1 MHVNSLQKG
10 WCIYHPGSQLFCSI
24 IFASVE
30 VTTNDSTTFIIG
42 KNNLTSST
50 PFFSQFSY
58 SDYQDRFSSTIPNN
72 KPFPFDYSKV
82 YFMSSQTIIQM
93 GVIHA
98 NRVGLA
104 ISRSIF
110 ISRER
115 EFPKHFGYFP
125 GISRELKTY
134 LIANRKYPIF
144 ERKCIFWGSRIILSF
159 VTIIFDSK
167 VWFWAQ
173 RKISKIE
180 WNRKICQSQYIK
192 ISRNFPGNRKNSRDQ
207 AGLKIFGKF
216 PGFPGREFPGTSP
229 KKWQQVSFLSR
240 PPEDKMPFYTPIS
253 NNLRAS
259 TPLPCISPS
268 RLQTIKT
275 RFLFS
280 CLQGVLQSKDE

>member
-1 MHVNSLQKG
+1 MV
-10 WCIYHPGSQLFCSI
+10 WI
-24 IFASVE
+24 
-30 VTTNDSTTFIIG
+30 
-42 KNNLTSST
+42 
-50 PFFSQFSY
+50 
-58 SDYQDRFSSTIPNN
+58 
-72 KPFPFDYSKV
+72 
-82 YFMSSQTIIQM
+82 
-93 GVIHA
+93 
-98 NRVGLA
+98 GLA

-229 KKWQQVSFLSR
+229 TMTQMTTSQEIQDRMNFWNH
-240 PPEDKMPFYTPIS
+240 I
-253 NNLRAS
+253 
-259 TPLPCISPS
+259 
-268 RLQTIKT
+268 LQTKWNT
-275 RFLFS
+275 LFTYMKFFTKV
-280 CLQGVLQSKDE
+280 CYR

>member
-1 MHVNSLQKG
+1 MNSCLWLSKEVKSPMWQR
-10 WCIYHPGSQLFCSI
+10 FCSTHYPNI
-24 IFASVE
+24 
-30 VTTNDSTTFIIG
+30 
-42 KNNLTSST
+42 TS
-50 PFFSQFSY
+50 
-58 SDYQDRFSSTIPNN
+58 IL
-72 KPFPFDYSKV
+72 
-82 YFMSSQTIIQM
+82 
-93 GVIHA
+93 
-98 NRVGLA
+98 GLA

-229 KKWQQVSFLSR
+229 IR
-240 PPEDKMPFYTPIS
+240 
-253 NNLRAS
+253 
-259 TPLPCISPS
+259 
-268 RLQTIKT
+268 
-275 RFLFS
+275 
-280 CLQGVLQSKDE
+280 

>member
-1 MHVNSLQKG
+1 MGNEPFFMHYTWWKCRARHTGNSEFRSDNYRKTAAELCRVLWYESRSSFFLVDKRENIKG
-10 WCIYHPGSQLFCSI
+10 RRGWENAWWGFSQGCLSFPALMGLTRLSDSI
-24 IFASVE
+24 ITKSLRYESLSF
-30 VTTNDSTTFIIG
+30 
-42 KNNLTSST
+42 
-50 PFFSQFSY
+50 
-58 SDYQDRFSSTIPNN
+58 
-72 KPFPFDYSKV
+72 
-82 YFMSSQTIIQM
+82 
-93 GVIHA
+93 
-98 NRVGLA
+98 VGLA

-229 KKWQQVSFLSR
+229 NFYVVCSF
-240 PPEDKMPFYTPIS
+240 
-253 NNLRAS
+253 
-259 TPLPCISPS
+259 
-268 RLQTIKT
+268 
-275 RFLFS
+275 
-280 CLQGVLQSKDE
+280 

>member
-1 MHVNSLQKG
+1 MFIS
-10 WCIYHPGSQLFCSI
+10 C
-24 IFASVE
+24 
-30 VTTNDSTTFIIG
+30 TSTQVH
-42 KNNLTSST
+42 SSGEDRRGLKKILSWKT
-50 PFFSQFSY
+50 WQIWWSNHDLEFSYFGHFFSHHRESSFKILPASWQSIEEEFFPIEKWRCY
-58 SDYQDRFSSTIPNN
+58 SVFEL
-72 KPFPFDYSKV
+72 
-82 YFMSSQTIIQM
+82 
-93 GVIHA
+93 
-98 NRVGLA
+98 GLT

-216 PGFPGREFPGTSP
+216 PGIPAREFPGTSP
-229 KKWQQVSFLSR
+229 IRNEHSYRKASSYLKFLGHFG
-240 PPEDKMPFYTPIS
+240 PFTSVGFATHLVQWFPWTCDAVMTS
-253 NNLRAS
+253 N
-259 TPLPCISPS
+259 
-268 RLQTIKT
+268 
-275 RFLFS
+275 
-280 CLQGVLQSKDE
+280 SKNAVRQWN

>member
-1 MHVNSLQKG
+1 MSAPNDPSGIWPKGLLLTTSVWKSPKIVSFFICQSSPNS
-10 WCIYHPGSQLFCSI
+10 
-24 IFASVE
+24 
-30 VTTNDSTTFIIG
+30 T
-42 KNNLTSST
+42 
-50 PFFSQFSY
+50 
-58 SDYQDRFSSTIPNN
+58 
-72 KPFPFDYSKV
+72 
-82 YFMSSQTIIQM
+82 
-93 GVIHA
+93 
-98 NRVGLA
+98 VGLS

-229 KKWQQVSFLSR
+229 NRAVSC
-240 PPEDKMPFYTPIS
+240 
-253 NNLRAS
+253 RAI
-259 TPLPCISPS
+259 TH
-268 RLQTIKT
+268 
-275 RFLFS
+275 
-280 CLQGVLQSKDE
+280 SKQ

>member
-98 NRVGLA
+98 NREQTNWPEKLA
-104 ISRSIF
+104 TFYCRQLSILSIKRDPDHQITNCSGARAVVTGKKLSIKLLIKCSGFWIGVMTRLFTLYTTRLTMESEIEPPVFGYVTSYLPQQKTRTIFFKIQISR
-110 ISRER
+110 ISLFCTWTIEI
-115 EFPKHFGYFP
+115 HF
-125 GISRELKTY
+125 T
-134 LIANRKYPIF
+134 
-144 ERKCIFWGSRIILSF
+144 
-159 VTIIFDSK
+159 T
-167 VWFWAQ
+167 
-173 RKISKIE
+173 
-180 WNRKICQSQYIK
+180 
-192 ISRNFPGNRKNSRDQ
+192 
-207 AGLKIFGKF
+207 
-216 PGFPGREFPGTSP
+216 
-229 KKWQQVSFLSR
+229 
-240 PPEDKMPFYTPIS
+240 
-253 NNLRAS
+253 LRAERHL
-259 TPLPCISPS
+259 T
-268 RLQTIKT
+268 
-275 RFLFS
+275 
-280 CLQGVLQSKDE
+280 

>member
-1 MHVNSLQKG
+1 MSSLTSKVILTRRKTELEKKVGNVSLGKECLLSKKWDREVLKWWKARLGTLQKTK
-10 WCIYHPGSQLFCSI
+10 L
-24 IFASVE
+24 
-30 VTTNDSTTFIIG
+30 
-42 KNNLTSST
+42 
-50 PFFSQFSY
+50 
-58 SDYQDRFSSTIPNN
+58 
-72 KPFPFDYSKV
+72 
-82 YFMSSQTIIQM
+82 
-93 GVIHA
+93 
-98 NRVGLA
+98 GLS

-229 KKWQQVSFLSR
+229 IQFGSQPNVRPLLKLKMMKIAYIFKKYVKKILHLHTGQMLS
-240 PPEDKMPFYTPIS
+240 
-253 NNLRAS
+253 N
-259 TPLPCISPS
+259 
-268 RLQTIKT
+268 
-275 RFLFS
+275 
-280 CLQGVLQSKDE
+280 CLATN

>member
-1 MHVNSLQKG
+1 MRMSGFLGLQRTFGVQAPGHSCHFDFLLFKG
-10 WCIYHPGSQLFCSI
+10 WFLIYVGQSWFQSRHL
-24 IFASVE
+24 
-30 VTTNDSTTFIIG
+30 
-42 KNNLTSST
+42 
-50 PFFSQFSY
+50 
-58 SDYQDRFSSTIPNN
+58 
-72 KPFPFDYSKV
+72 
-82 YFMSSQTIIQM
+82 
-93 GVIHA
+93 
-98 NRVGLA
+98 GLA

-216 PGFPGREFPGTSP
+216 PRFPGR
-229 KKWQQVSFLSR
+229 
-240 PPEDKMPFYTPIS
+240 
-253 NNLRAS
+253 
-259 TPLPCISPS
+259 
-268 RLQTIKT
+268 
-275 RFLFS
+275 
-280 CLQGVLQSKDE
+280 

>member
-1 MHVNSLQKG
+1 M
-10 WCIYHPGSQLFCSI
+10 YPY
-24 IFASVE
+24 SVE
-30 VTTNDSTTFIIG
+30 ICKLRPKFICEYNVVSVPKLIKSG
-42 KNNLTSST
+42 
-50 PFFSQFSY
+50 
-58 SDYQDRFSSTIPNN
+58 IPR
-72 KPFPFDYSKV
+72 KMY
-82 YFMSSQTIIQM
+82 SSQD
-93 GVIHA
+93 A
-98 NRVGLA
+98 NGSCLGLT

-173 RKISKIE
+173 RKTSKIE

-229 KKWQQVSFLSR
+229 
-240 PPEDKMPFYTPIS
+240 
-253 NNLRAS
+253 
-259 TPLPCISPS
+259 
-268 RLQTIKT
+268 
-275 RFLFS
+275 RF
-280 CLQGVLQSKDE
+280 

>member
-1 MHVNSLQKG
+1 MDWPRPLELKLIPVFFLYLELG
-10 WCIYHPGSQLFCSI
+10 
-24 IFASVE
+24 
-30 VTTNDSTTFIIG
+30 
-42 KNNLTSST
+42 LT
-50 PFFSQFSY
+50 
-58 SDYQDRFSSTIPNN
+58 
-72 KPFPFDYSKV
+72 
-82 YFMSSQTIIQM
+82 
-93 GVIHA
+93 
-98 NRVGLA
+98 

-229 KKWQQVSFLSR
+229 NFQPLWFSIFWASSHYRWVFIVR
-240 PPEDKMPFYTPIS
+240 DKI
-253 NNLRAS
+253 RG
-259 TPLPCISPS
+259 
-268 RLQTIKT
+268 Q
-275 RFLFS
+275 
-280 CLQGVLQSKDE
+280 

>member
-1 MHVNSLQKG
+1 MLLSLVLI
-10 WCIYHPGSQLFCSI
+10 WSENVFW
-24 IFASVE
+24 
-30 VTTNDSTTFIIG
+30 IG
-42 KNNLTSST
+42 LT
-50 PFFSQFSY
+50 
-58 SDYQDRFSSTIPNN
+58 
-72 KPFPFDYSKV
+72 
-82 YFMSSQTIIQM
+82 
-93 GVIHA
+93 
-98 NRVGLA
+98 

-229 KKWQQVSFLSR
+229 ITSNSLS
-240 PPEDKMPFYTPIS
+240 I
-253 NNLRAS
+253 
-259 TPLPCISPS
+259 CIRNTNPNH
-268 RLQTIKT
+268 LI
-275 RFLFS
+275 L
-280 CLQGVLQSKDE
+280 

>member
-1 MHVNSLQKG
+1 MMLLAHHIFYRVSQQVFDFFLSTFSHFLDPTLQ
-10 WCIYHPGSQLFCSI
+10 
-24 IFASVE
+24 
-30 VTTNDSTTFIIG
+30 
-42 KNNLTSST
+42 
-50 PFFSQFSY
+50 PFL
-58 SDYQDRFSSTIPNN
+58 PL
-72 KPFPFDYSKV
+72 
-82 YFMSSQTIIQM
+82 
-93 GVIHA
+93 
-98 NRVGLA
+98 GLA

-134 LIANRKYPIF
+134 LIANRKYSIF

-216 PGFPGREFPGTSP
+216 PGIPGREFPGASP
-229 KKWQQVSFLSR
+229 NM
-240 PPEDKMPFYTPIS
+240 E
-253 NNLRAS
+253 
-259 TPLPCISPS
+259 
-268 RLQTIKT
+268 
-275 RFLFS
+275 
-280 CLQGVLQSKDE
+280 

>member
-1 MHVNSLQKG
+1 ML
-10 WCIYHPGSQLFCSI
+10 L
-24 IFASVE
+24 SV
-30 VTTNDSTTFIIG
+30 IL
-42 KNNLTSST
+42 NN
-50 PFFSQFSY
+50 
-58 SDYQDRFSSTIPNN
+58 
-72 KPFPFDYSKV
+72 
-82 YFMSSQTIIQM
+82 
-93 GVIHA
+93 
-98 NRVGLA
+98 VGLT

-229 KKWQQVSFLSR
+229 IKYGAAHLMVKAEVLTSTVCAWQC
-240 PPEDKMPFYTPIS
+240 
-253 NNLRAS
+253 LRKAF
-259 TPLPCISPS
+259 
-268 RLQTIKT
+268 R
-275 RFLFS
+275 
-280 CLQGVLQSKDE
+280 

>member
-98 NRVGLA
+98 NREQTNWPEKLA
-104 ISRSIF
+104 TFYCRQLS
-110 ISRER
+110 
-115 EFPKHFGYFP
+115 
-125 GISRELKTY
+125 
-134 LIANRKYPIF
+134 
-144 ERKCIFWGSRIILSF
+144 ILSIKRDPDHQITNCSGAVV
-159 VTIIFDSK
+159 VTGKKLSIKLLIKCSG
-167 VWFWAQ
+167 FWIGVMT
-173 RKISKIE
+173 RL
-180 WNRKICQSQYIK
+180 
-192 ISRNFPGNRKNSRDQ
+192 FT
-207 AGLKIFGKF
+207 L
-216 PGFPGREFPGTSP
+216 
-229 KKWQQVSFLSR
+229 
-240 PPEDKMPFYTPIS
+240 YT
-253 NNLRAS
+253 
-259 TPLPCISPS
+259 T
-268 RLQTIKT
+268 RLTMESEI
-275 RFLFS
+275 
-280 CLQGVLQSKDE
+280 

>member
-1 MHVNSLQKG
+1 MSSLTSKVILTRRKTELEKKVGNVSLGKECLLSKKWDREVLKWWKARLGTLQKTK
-10 WCIYHPGSQLFCSI
+10 L
-24 IFASVE
+24 
-30 VTTNDSTTFIIG
+30 
-42 KNNLTSST
+42 
-50 PFFSQFSY
+50 
-58 SDYQDRFSSTIPNN
+58 
-72 KPFPFDYSKV
+72 
-82 YFMSSQTIIQM
+82 
-93 GVIHA
+93 
-98 NRVGLA
+98 GLS

-134 LIANRKYPIF
+134 LIANRKYSIF

-229 KKWQQVSFLSR
+229 
-240 PPEDKMPFYTPIS
+240 
-253 NNLRAS
+253 S
-259 TPLPCISPS
+259 TSGYVKRWNELLKSATGWHSKFI
-268 RLQTIKT
+268 TI
-275 RFLFS
+275 
-280 CLQGVLQSKDE
+280 